1 MPMRFVWWRNNQMAG
16 ADGHA
21 PIGNGPDTS
30 IARDDKE
37 KLSARV
43 MVPVGHR
50 TCVEMN
56 ESRIWLFLRRCGVEH
71 LQLNVSTEQSP
82 VVAAAI
88 TASNDDHWQ
97 SPVTNRLRIVPIPST
112 KASTT

>member
-1 MPMRFVWWRNNQMAG
+1 MPMRFVWWSNNQMAG

-21 PIGNGPDTS
+21 PIGHGSDTS

-56 ESRIWLFLRRCGVEH
+56 ESRIWFFLSRCGVEH

-88 TASNDDHWQ
+88 TASNDDHGQ